1 MKVGNSNFRM
11 RPHVARPVP
20 FWVQG
25 EHAER
30 LQYYDVPVYPALR
43 PKPGPDGGFV
53 PELLWRIEST
63 NGEVTLA
70 DTNATVFTASGTPDK
85 WRITARAFGALVVLT
100 NILDQEEQ
108 AVLVPAGETVEL
120 YVPRR
125 RVRARNATAASNA
138 TLSAE
143 AFFRGPVFSFDAR

>member
-1 MKVGNSNFRM
+1 MSVGNSNFRA
-11 RPHVARPVP
+11 RPHWARPVQ
-20 FWVQG
+20 FWQIG
-25 EHAER
+25 EHAEVG
-30 LQYYDVPVYPALR
+30 QYDAPRVYPAPR
-43 PKPGPDGGFV
+43 PMAGPESGFT
-53 PELLWRIEST
+53 PELLWRVEST
-63 NGEVTLA
+63 NGEVTLG

-85 WRITARAFGALVVLT
+85 WRITARAFGALIVLT

-125 RVRARNATAASNA
+125 RIRARNATAASNA
-138 TLSAE
+138 TVSAE

>member
-1 MKVGNSNFRM
+1 MRVGNSNFRV
-11 RPHVARPVP
+11 RPHVAHPVVLAP
-20 FWVQG
+20 RRGVHEWP
-25 EHAER
+25 
-30 LQYYDVPVYPALR
+30 QYDDVPVYPSLR
-43 PKPGPDGGFV
+43 PMPGPERGFT

-63 NGEVTLA
+63 NGEVTLGDA
-70 DTNATVFTASGTPDK
+70 NATVFTASGTPDK

-100 NILDQEEQ
+100 NILDQDEQ

-125 RVRARNATAASNA
+125 RVRARNATAGSNA